1 MFTFAAEIIIE
12 GQRKRSSPGEVSPLY
27 NLVQLSCL
35 NVPTC
40 CCLLLLI
47 VTKAM
52 SSSTGKYL
60 SLSQR
65 QQLLEILTEPNIP
78 DIDRKRIQI
87 ILFADEGKS
96 QGEIRKLLDC
106 TAATASKWILIA
118 ESGKIDRW
126 QKYRRGRPSKV
137 DQPYLDRLKE
147 LISKSPRDF
156 GYSFKR
162 WSGVCLARH
171 LEKEFGVAL
180 TPTHINRLRKQL
192 QPIRI
197 VDLSPSAKA

>member
-47 VTKAM
+47 VAKTM
-52 SSSTGKYL
+52 SSSAGKYL
-60 SLSQR
+60 SPPQR

-162 WSGVCLARH
+162 WSGVWLARH

>member
-1 MFTFAAEIIIE
+1 MST
-12 GQRKRSSPGEVSPLY
+12 
-27 NLVQLSCL
+27 
-35 NVPTC
+35 
-40 CCLLLLI
+40 
-47 VTKAM
+47 

-60 SLSQR
+60 SPSQR

-96 QGEIRKLLDC
+96 PGEIRKLLDC

-118 ESGKIDRW
+118 ESGKIDHW
-126 QKYRRGRPSKV
+126 QKYRRGRPPKV

-147 LISKSPRDF
+147 LITKSPRDF

-162 WSGVCLARH
+162 WSGVWLAQH

-192 QPIRI
+192 QPLRI

>member
-137 DQPYLDRLKE
+137 DQFYLDRLKE

-162 WSGVCLARH
+162 WSGVWLARH